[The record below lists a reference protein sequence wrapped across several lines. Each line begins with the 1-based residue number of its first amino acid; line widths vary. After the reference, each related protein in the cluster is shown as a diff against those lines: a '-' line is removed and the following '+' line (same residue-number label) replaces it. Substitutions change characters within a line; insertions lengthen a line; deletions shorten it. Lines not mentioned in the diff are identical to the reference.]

1 MIYIAAPCY
10 NGMSVHTSKALLQC
24 GRSKYDVVIQEQDY
38 SILCYN
44 FNVMWCDMLN
54 KRRSGEDVRYF
65 CMIHS
70 DVNIV
75 DDLIEGNW
83 LDVFVDLL
91 EEREVDVLSV
101 VSPLKD
107 NRGVTSTG
115 IYDVEKE
122 VIVKRLTM
130 TEVKKLPQTFGMYDI
145 WEKIDIDIGSVK
157 GKEKNKLVVNTGLM
171 LVKVDDWCEK
181 VFFHDKHYVLKVTDT
196 ETGVVTFIAQVVS
209 EDWMFSVDVQK
220 LGMKVEATTKLAIE
234 HIGKCGYGNY
244 GAWGTL
250 KVDDLSK

>member
-54 KRRSGEDVRYF
+54 RRRRGEDVRYF

-115 IYDVEKE
+115 LYDVEKE

-130 TEVKKLPQTFGMYDI
+130 TEVKKLPQTFNLDDI
-145 WEKIDIDIGSVK
+145 LLNDETSFHLFNPTDYR
-157 GKEKNKLVVNTGLM
+157 LVVNTGLM

-250 KVDDLSK
+250 KEDDLSK